1 MSKKHSNGAQKR
13 LEKALTHNLLIQSR
27 MGQSKHSAKQASRE
41 AWLKEHGSLKGWNP
55 AKADGIYSRGTMATY
70 IGAVSGLARYAAE
83 HGAGGRPI

>member
-41 AWLKEHGSLKGWNP
+41 
-55 AKADGIYSRGTMATY
+55 
-70 IGAVSGLARYAAE
+70 
-83 HGAGGRPI
+83 